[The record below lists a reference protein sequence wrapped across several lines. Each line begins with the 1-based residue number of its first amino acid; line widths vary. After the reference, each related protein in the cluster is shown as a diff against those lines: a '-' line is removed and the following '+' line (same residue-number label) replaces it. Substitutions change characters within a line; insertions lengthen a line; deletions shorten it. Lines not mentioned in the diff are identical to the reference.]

1 MLKNCPLALARVV
14 AVVSVVLLSV
24 PSLFGRIKGAVKRLT
39 TRDSGRSN
47 SVFLFARKMRKK
59 LDGWPMHLNLA
70 AAAAAAAAQVLHG
83 ASH

>member
-14 AVVSVVLLSV
+14 AVVSVVRLSV
-24 PSLFGRIKGAVKRLT
+24 LSLFGRIKGAVKT
-39 TRDSGRSN
+39 QDSGRSN

-70 AAAAAAAAQVLHG
+70 AAAAAAQVLHG